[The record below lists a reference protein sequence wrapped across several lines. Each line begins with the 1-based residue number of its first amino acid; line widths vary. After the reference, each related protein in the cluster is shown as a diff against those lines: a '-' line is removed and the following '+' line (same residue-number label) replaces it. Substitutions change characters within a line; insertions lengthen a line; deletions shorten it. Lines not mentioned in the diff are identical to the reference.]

1 MSGNKHPFLSGLAF
15 LAVFVGVFG
24 IGIYLL
30 LFKFQ
35 VKSNYNV
42 VQGTSPYAIGIIN
55 LDGTITSSSSFIS
68 LLNHYKKESY
78 VKAVIVRVDS
88 PGGEVAPSQA
98 IYEQIMKFKKHKK
111 VVISMGSVAASGA
124 YYISSAANE
133 IVAEPG
139 TLTGSI
145 GVIMEMPNVYKLM
158 KKVGVSYNYI
168 VSGPYKDIGT
178 PFKEMTPKQRAKMQ
192 GVVMNVY
199 GQFVRAVAVGRNLK
213 IQYVKKLANG
223 MVYSGQQALKY
234 HLVDKLGD
242 FEDAINVA
250 KTISGIKGKPTII
263 YPVSKHSNIFQS
275 VIKRAVK
282 SFVSS
287 VGGESFFGKG
297 SGLLAYNDSLLRLN
311 F

>member
-1 MSGNKHPFLSGLAF
+1 MSMNKHPFLSGLLF
-15 LAVFVGVFG
+15 LIVFIGIFG
-24 IGIYLL
+24 IFIYLI

-35 VKSNYNV
+35 SKSNYSV
-42 VQGTSPYAIGIIN
+42 VRGSSPYAIGIIN
-55 LDGTITSSSSFIS
+55 LNGAITSSSGFVR
-68 LLNHYKKESY
+68 LLNHYKRDGD
-78 VKAVIVRVDS
+78 VKAIVIRVNS

-98 IYEQIMKFKKHKK
+98 IYEQLMKFRKHKK
-111 VVISMGSVAASGA
+111 IVVSMDSVAASGA
-124 YYISSAANE
+124 YYISSAADK

-178 PFKEMTPKQRAKMQ
+178 PFKKMTPMQRKKLQ

-199 GQFVRAVAVGRNLK
+199 GQFVDAVAKGRNLK
-213 IQYVKKLANG
+213 VSYVKKLANG

-234 HLVDKLGD
+234 HLIDKLGD
-242 FEDAINVA
+242 FQDAVKLA
-250 KTISGIKGKPTII
+250 QKLAGIKGKATLI
-263 YPVSKHSNIFQS
+263 YPVKKRSDLFQS
-275 VIKRAVK
+275 FIKRAVR
-282 SFVSS
+282 SFVDNI
-287 VGGESFFGKG
+287 GGDSFFKG
-297 SGLLAYNDSLLRLN
+297 NGLVSYNNMRLN

>member
-1 MSGNKHPFLSGLAF
+1 MSINKHPFLSGLIF
-15 LAVFVGVFG
+15 LTVF
-24 IGIYLL
+24 IGIFAIFIYLI

-42 VQGTSPYAIGIIN
+42 VRGSSPYAVGVIN
-55 LDGTITSSSSFIS
+55 LTGAITSSSGFIR
-68 LLNHYKKESY
+68 LLDHYKRDSD
-78 VKAVIVRVDS
+78 VKAVIIRVNS

-98 IYEQIMKFKKHKK
+98 IYEQLMKFRKRKKII
-111 VVISMGSVAASGA
+111 VSMSSVAASGA
-124 YYISSAANE
+124 YYISSAADE
-133 IVAEPG
+133 IIAEPG

-145 GVIMEMPNVYKLM
+145 GVIMEMPNFYKLM

-178 PFKEMTPKQRAKMQ
+178 PFKAMTPMQRKKLQ

-199 GQFVRAVAVGRNLK
+199 GQFVSAVAKGRNLK
-213 IQYVKKLANG
+213 VSYVKKLANG

-242 FEDAINVA
+242 FQDAVKA
-250 KTISGIKGKPTII
+250 AEKLTGIKGKATLI
-263 YPVSKHSNIFQS
+263 YPVKKHSNLFQS
-275 VIKRAVK
+275 FIKRAVK
-282 SFVSS
+282 SFIAHIGGSTFFKNPAFVS
-287 VGGESFFGKG
+287 
-297 SGLLAYNDSLLRLN
+297 YNDMKLD

>member
-1 MSGNKHPFLSGLAF
+1 MSMNKHPFLSGLLF
-15 LAVFVGVFG
+15 LIVFIGVFG
-24 IGIYLL
+24 IFIYLI

-35 VKSNYNV
+35 SKSSYNV
-42 VQGTSPYAIGIIN
+42 VRGSSHYAVGIIN
-55 LDGTITSSSSFIS
+55 LTGAITSSSDFVR
-68 LLNHYKKESY
+68 LLSHYKRDGD
-78 VKAVIVRVDS
+78 VKAVVIRVNS

-98 IYEQIMKFKKHKK
+98 IYEQLMKFRKHKK
-111 VVISMGSVAASGA
+111 VVVSMDSIAASGA
-124 YYISSAANE
+124 YYISSAADK

-178 PFKEMTPKQRAKMQ
+178 PFKEMTPIQRKKMQ

-199 GQFVRAVAVGRNLK
+199 GQFVEAVAKGRNLK
-213 IQYVKKLANG
+213 VTYVKKLANG

-234 HLVDKLGD
+234 RLVDKLGD
-242 FEDAINVA
+242 FQDAVKLA
-250 KTISGIKGKPTII
+250 QKLAGIKGKATLI
-263 YPVSKHSNIFQS
+263 YPVRKHSNLFQS

-282 SFVSS
+282 SFVDNI
-287 VGGESFFGKG
+287 GGASFFKG
-297 SGLLAYNDSLLRLN
+297 GGLVSYNNMRLD